1 MFSRLAALLIA
12 ALTLFPAVQ
21 AKAFDTTGY
30 QADKVIEILVTG
42 DATPILE
49 ADSAVRDRITF
60 YAMSLASRLNT
71 LWGDEMTTV
80 FSDLAMVKAVEIG
93 AKLGTS
99 VEDQNALLSLGTEDA
114 NIFAARHE
122 FDSEAARN
130 MLVSLGMLILY

>member
-1 MFSRLAALLIA
+1 MLSRLAALLFA
-12 ALTLFPAVQ
+12 AVTLFPAVQ

-60 YAMSLASRLNT
+60 YAMSLAGRLNF
-71 LWGDEMTTV
+71 LWGDTMTTE
-80 FSDLAMVKAVEIG
+80 FGDRAMVKAMLIG
-93 AKLGTS
+93 AELGTS
-99 VEDQNALLSLGTEDA
+99 VDDQNALLSLGTADA
-114 NIFAARHE
+114 NTFAARHD
-122 FDSEAARN
+122 FDSEAAQN